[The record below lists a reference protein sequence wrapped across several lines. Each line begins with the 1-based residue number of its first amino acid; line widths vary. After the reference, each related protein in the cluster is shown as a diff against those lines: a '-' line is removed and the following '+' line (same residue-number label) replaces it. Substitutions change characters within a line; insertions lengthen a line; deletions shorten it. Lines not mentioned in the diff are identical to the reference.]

1 MTEEDA
7 KAALREI
14 VAKDFPEALE
24 LPDFWNLMPGDI
36 GYDSLDESQLALE
49 FSDMFGLDM
58 VPDDIEGLTFGKLIK
73 VFLEAKS

>member
-1 MTEEDA
+1 
-7 KAALREI
+7 
-14 VAKDFPEALE
+14 
-24 LPDFWNLMPGDI
+24 MPGDI